1 MYISHFSLCLSL
13 SLFVCL
19 SVSVC
24 LSICL
29 SLSLILLFNYM
40 LLFVTFPGE
49 LHGWI
54 LHREARVHDKDVLQA
69 WQALATWVPPAV
81 VETSLVSAVSLWH
94 HPLSTSGGSP
104 VIVITSDRD
113 HHWLA
118 SYDDSIYSLW
128 MWWLIGKWNL
138 FQWLLKLILNWWNI
152 LASNISLQQN
162 GIISQ
167 EHFSSTVLP

>member
-1 MYISHFSLCLSL
+1 MKLLVSISHFSHFVCLSL
-13 SLFVCL
+13 SLSISL
-19 SVSVC
+19 S
-24 LSICL
+24 LT
-29 SLSLILLFNYM
+29 LSLILLFNYM

-69 WQALATWVPPAV
+69 WQALASWVPPAV
-81 VETSLVSAVSLWH
+81 VETSLVFAVSLWH